1 MNTTKLIEHIRQQ
14 IQLEQAEIEIINQ
27 YFTFKA
33 LKKKEFILQA
43 NQVCKTESF
52 IVKGC
57 LRTYSIDENG
67 FERTLI
73 FSIENWWTGDLLSFL
88 TQRPSSYNIMAL
100 EDSEI
105 LQIKK
110 SDLEK
115 LYLEV
120 PKMERYFRLLIQ
132 NAYVNQLE
140 RIHQNFSQTAEQ
152 RYLLFLQKYP
162 QIAQRISQKHIA
174 SYLGITPVFLSMLR
188 NKITKF

>member
-1 MNTTKLIEHIRQQ
+1 MDTTKLIEHIRQQ

-162 QIAQRISQKHIA
+162 QLAQRISQKHIA